1 MSNYAK
7 LRKQDFGKSVFDAET
22 LKLIVEEQLWKIWV
36 PKTHGG
42 LELTLTEG
50 LKTLQQLASIDGS
63 LGWTVTLCSGA
74 NYFIGNLL
82 PKTAST
88 IFRASANPILGGSGG
103 LFGTAEKEGDYYRL
117 NGTWKYATGAPYLTH
132 FTLNAKIIEN
142 GKETFNEDGSPVFK
156 SFVIPR
162 EAVGIIDD
170 WHTMGLQATATQS
183 FAVTD
188 HLVHQD
194 FSFVYNEFYLP
205 QDIFKINFRVFADLT
220 LWVNY
225 IGMAQHYL
233 AEASKLLEQKIL
245 EQPHNITTEATNQLF
260 NYAQQIETITADN
273 AVFTAVQIEE
283 LHATAAASVKRLSQL
298 LIELHPRLGIKAAS
312 SHHPLNLIFR
322 DYFTATQHHIF
333 TR

>member
-1 MSNYAK
+1 MSNLAK

-22 LKLIVEEQLWKIWV
+22 LKLIAHEQLWKIWV

-42 LELTLTEG
+42 LELALTEG
-50 LKTLQQLASIDGS
+50 LQTLQQLASIDGS

-82 PKTAST
+82 PKTALT
-88 IFRASANPILGGSGG
+88 IFKASANPILGGSGG
-103 LFGTAEKEGDYYRL
+103 LFGTAQKEGDHYRL

-142 GKETFNEDGSPVFK
+142 GKETLNEDGSPAFK
-156 SFVIPR
+156 SFVFPR
-162 EAVGIIDD
+162 EAVHIIDD
-170 WHTMGLQATATQS
+170 WQAMGLQATATQS

-188 HLVHQD
+188 HLVHQV
-194 FSFVYNEFYLP
+194 FSFVYNQFYLP

-233 AEASKLLEQKIL
+233 AEASKLLEQKTL
-245 EQPHNITTEATNQLF
+245 EQPHKITTEAEDQLF
-260 NYAQQIETITADN
+260 NYAQQIETITAN
-273 AVFTAVQIEE
+273 NSVFTEVQIEE
-283 LHATAAASVKRLSQL
+283 LHTTAATSVKRLSQL
-298 LIELHPRLGIKAAS
+298 LLELHPQLGIKAAS
-312 SHHPLNLIFR
+312 TQHPLNLIFR

-333 TR
+333 TH